1 MSIKDLWRWRQP
13 ATPPSMLAGW
23 QAGCPDTRSDV
34 EGVESVHEV
43 VEVVL
48 RLLRLV
54 RLALRNADRQAD
66 GVATIPDKFT
76 VAFPARE
83 VEGVAAA
90 DRRPVRPAW
99 GGMLQNPPPRCAKIK

>member
-1 MSIKDLWRWRQP
+1 
-13 ATPPSMLAGW
+13 LAGW
-23 QAGCPDTRSDV
+23 RAGCPDTRSDV
-34 EGVESVHEV
+34 EGVKGVQEI

-66 GVATIPDKFT
+66 RVATIPDKFT